1 MTIIISVM
9 YMLDLDIPFFD
20 NILIK
25 YAPIENPPNFSTPVL
40 CVFSFSLFVINV
52 FFIWLILIFSL

>member
-1 MTIIISVM
+1 M

-25 YAPIENPPNFSTPVL
+25 YAPIENPPIFQHL
-40 CVFSFSLFVINV
+40 CSAFSFSLFVINV
-52 FFIWLILIFSL
+52 FFIWLILIFLINSMTKSV